1 MPMRILLM
9 LLALLVLPFEAVAQ
23 SFPDRAVR
31 FIVPYPPAGGNDIVA
46 RLVGQKLGELWGQ
59 SVVIDNRPG
68 AGGNIGLEQAARAAP
83 DGTTLLISNNSFTIN
98 AAMIAK
104 LPVDIQ
110 KDFAP
115 IALLAQSPLAVVVSK
130 SSPIKS
136 IAELAEEAK
145 RRPGALNYGSAGVGT
160 PQHLAAELFI
170 LQSGSKLVH
179 VPYRGAAPVANGV
192 LTGEI
197 QVAFATMGSVEGLI
211 RGDQLRG
218 LAVTTARR
226 SELFKELPTV
236 AEGGLPN
243 YDVNVWYGLNA
254 PANTPPAIVEK
265 IARDLA
271 GIMRQPDMRKALLE
285 RGLEEAYLDP
295 QAFGKL
301 IAEDLKTWG
310 NVVRSAGIKAE

>member
-1 MPMRILLM
+1 MRILM
-9 LLALLVLPFEAVAQ
+9 LLALLVLPFEARAQ
-23 SFPDRAVR
+23 NFPDRAVR

-46 RLVGQKLGELWGQ
+46 RLVGQKLSELWGQ
-59 SVVIDNRPG
+59 PVLIENRPG
-68 AGGNIGLEQAARAAP
+68 AGGNIGLEQAGRAAP
-83 DGTTLLISNNSFTIN
+83 DGYTLLISNNSFTIN
-98 AAMIAK
+98 AAMLAK
-104 LPVDIQ
+104 VLVDIQ

-130 SSPIKS
+130 SSPITS
-136 IAELAEEAK
+136 IAKLAEEAK
-145 RRPGALNYGSAGVGT
+145 ARPGALNYGSAGVGT
-160 PQHLAAELFI
+160 PQQLAAELFI

-179 VPYRGAAPVANGV
+179 VPYRGAAPVANGI

-218 LAVTTARR
+218 LAVTTAKR

-236 AEGGLPN
+236 AEGGFPN

-254 PANTPPAIVEK
+254 PASTPHAIVEK
-265 IARDLA
+265 VARDLA

-285 RGLEEAYLDP
+285 RGLEEAYLAP

-301 IAEDLKTWG
+301 IADDLKTWG
-310 NVVRSAGIKAE
+310 DVVRSAGIKPE

>member
-1 MPMRILLM
+1 MRILM
-9 LLALLVLPFEAVAQ
+9 LLALLVLPFEARAQ
-23 SFPDRAVR
+23 NFPDRAVR

-46 RLVGQKLGELWGQ
+46 RLVGQKLSELWGQ
-59 SVVIDNRPG
+59 PVLIENRPG
-68 AGGNIGLEQAARAAP
+68 AGGNIGLEQAGRAAP
-83 DGTTLLISNNSFTIN
+83 DGYTLLISNNSFTIN
-98 AAMIAK
+98 AAMLAK
-104 LPVDIQ
+104 VLVDIQ

-130 SSPIKS
+130 SSPITS
-136 IAELAEEAK
+136 IAKLAEEAK
-145 RRPGALNYGSAGVGT
+145 ARPGALNYGSAGVGT
-160 PQHLAAELFI
+160 PQQLAAELFI

-179 VPYRGAAPVANGV
+179 VPYRGAAPVANGI

-218 LAVTTARR
+218 LAVTTAKR

-236 AEGGLPN
+236 AEGGFPN

-254 PANTPPAIVEK
+254 PASTPHAIVEK

-285 RGLEEAYLDP
+285 RGLEEAYLAP

-301 IAEDLKTWG
+301 IADDLKTWG
-310 NVVRSAGIKAE
+310 DVVRSAGIKPE

>member
-1 MPMRILLM
+1 MRILLT
-9 LLALLVLPFEAVAQ
+9 LLALLVPFQAAAQ
-23 SFPDRAVR
+23 NFPDRPVR

-68 AGGNIGLEQAARAAP
+68 AGGNIGLEQAARATP

-98 AAMIAK
+98 AAMLAK
-104 LPVDIQ
+104 VPVDIQ
-110 KDFAP
+110 KDFMP
-115 IALLAQSPLAVVVSK
+115 IAMLAQSPLAVVVGK
-130 SSPIKS
+130 NGPITS
-136 IAELAEEAK
+136 IAELAAEAK

-170 LQSGSKLVH
+170 LESGSKLVH
-179 VPYRGAAPVANGV
+179 VPYRGAAPVANGI

-218 LAVTTARR
+218 LAVTTAKR

-236 AEGGLPN
+236 AEGGFPN
-243 YDVNVWYGLNA
+243 YNVNVWYGLNA
-254 PANTPPAIVEK
+254 PSNTPPAIVDK

-271 GIMRQPDMRKALLE
+271 GIMRQPEMRKALLE
-285 RGLEEAYLDP
+285 RGLEEYYLD
-295 QAFGKL
+295 QKAFGQL
-301 IAEDLKTWG
+301 IAEDLNVWG

>member
-1 MPMRILLM
+1 MRILM
-9 LLALLVLPFEAVAQ
+9 LLALLVLPFEARAQ
-23 SFPDRAVR
+23 NFPDRAVR

-46 RLVGQKLGELWGQ
+46 RLVGQKLSELWGQ
-59 SVVIDNRPG
+59 PVLIDNRPG
-68 AGGNIGLEQAARAAP
+68 AGGNIGLEQAGRAAP
-83 DGTTLLISNNSFTIN
+83 DGYTLLISNNSFTIN
-98 AAMIAK
+98 AAMLAK
-104 LPVDIQ
+104 VLVDIQ

-130 SSPIKS
+130 SSPITS
-136 IAELAEEAK
+136 IAKLAEEAK
-145 RRPGALNYGSAGVGT
+145 ARPGALNYGSAGVGT
-160 PQHLAAELFI
+160 PQQLAAELFI

-179 VPYRGAAPVANGV
+179 VPYRGAAPVANGI

-218 LAVTTARR
+218 LAVTTAKR

-236 AEGGLPN
+236 AEGGFPN

-254 PANTPPAIVEK
+254 PASTPHAIVEK

-285 RGLEEAYLDP
+285 RGLEEAYLAP

-301 IAEDLKTWG
+301 IADDLKTWG
-310 NVVRSAGIKAE
+310 DVVRSAGIKPE

>member
-1 MPMRILLM
+1 MRILM
-9 LLALLVLPFEAVAQ
+9 LLALLVLPFEARAQ
-23 SFPDRAVR
+23 NFPDRAVR

-46 RLVGQKLGELWGQ
+46 RLVGQKLSELWGQ
-59 SVVIDNRPG
+59 PVLIENRPG
-68 AGGNIGLEQAARAAP
+68 AGGNIGLEQAGRAAP
-83 DGTTLLISNNSFTIN
+83 DGYTLLISNNSFTIN
-98 AAMIAK
+98 AAMLAK
-104 LPVDIQ
+104 VLVDIQ

-130 SSPIKS
+130 SSPITS
-136 IAELAEEAK
+136 IAKLAEEAK
-145 RRPGALNYGSAGVGT
+145 ARPGALNYGSAGVGT
-160 PQHLAAELFI
+160 PQQLAAELFI

-179 VPYRGAAPVANGV
+179 VPYRGAAPVANGI

-218 LAVTTARR
+218 LAVTTVKR

-236 AEGGLPN
+236 AEGGFPN

-254 PANTPPAIVEK
+254 PASTPHAIVEK

-285 RGLEEAYLDP
+285 RGLEEAYLAP

-301 IAEDLKTWG
+301 IADDLKTWG
-310 NVVRSAGIKAE
+310 DVVRSAGIKPE

>member
-1 MPMRILLM
+1 MRILM
-9 LLALLVLPFEAVAQ
+9 LLALLVLPFEARAQ
-23 SFPDRAVR
+23 NFPDRAVR

-46 RLVGQKLGELWGQ
+46 RLVGQKLSELWGQ
-59 SVVIDNRPG
+59 PVLIESRPG
-68 AGGNIGLEQAARAAP
+68 AGGNIGLEQAGRAAP
-83 DGTTLLISNNSFTIN
+83 DGYTLLISNNSFTIN
-98 AAMIAK
+98 AAMLAK
-104 LPVDIQ
+104 VLVDIQ

-130 SSPIKS
+130 SSPITS
-136 IAELAEEAK
+136 IAKLAEEAK
-145 RRPGALNYGSAGVGT
+145 ARPGALNYGSAGVGT
-160 PQHLAAELFI
+160 PQQLAAELFI

-179 VPYRGAAPVANGV
+179 VPYRGAAPVANGI

-218 LAVTTARR
+218 LAVTTAKR

-236 AEGGLPN
+236 AEGGFPN

-254 PANTPPAIVEK
+254 PASTPHAIVEK
-265 IARDLA
+265 VARDLA

-285 RGLEEAYLDP
+285 RGLEEAYLAP

-301 IAEDLKTWG
+301 IADDLKTWG
-310 NVVRSAGIKAE
+310 DVVRSAGIKPE